1 MERSARFLAV
11 RAVVNGADPVGL
23 LAVGAPADEYDP
35 EVRELVEWPGTVTAE
50 LVSGVFLRWFGKAG
64 AMSSDMA
71 GRIADGINQARAL
84 HI

>member
-11 RAVVNGADPVGL
+11 RAVVNGEDPVGL

-50 LVSGVFLRWFGKAG
+50 QVSGVFLRWFGKIG
-64 AMSSDMA
+64 VMPSDMA
-71 GRIADGINQARAL
+71 GRIADGINQSRAL